1 MNESLWNI
9 DQVAAYLGVAV
20 ATIYTWRTKK
30 YGPVGRRV
38 GKHVRWDPQ
47 VVKDWF
53 AAQPAEVA

>member
-1 MNESLWNI
+1 MTESLWDI
-9 DQVAAYLGVAV
+9 HQVAAYLGVTA
-20 ATIYTWRTKK
+20 ATVYGWRYKK

-53 AAQPAEVA
+53 SAQPAQVA